1 MCTNAE
7 GDAKSPPA
15 AFISRVRAS
24 WSRSASSLE
33 KMHVSNFLA
42 SYHGIHEPAVLLWIR
57 RRRLPFS
64 LHIEKRRCMRAHWH
78 ACAFREEIDPHTLP
92 TRRVSYLGVHS
103 VAVASSRSPG
113 VDSGPVSW
121 SKVRVNLLAACNCYV
136 YVTCYWTNRR
146 HFRRLTTI
154 P

>member
-1 MCTNAE
+1 MLKETRNL
-7 GDAKSPPA
+7 PPPRL
-15 AFISRVRAS
+15 FLAS
-24 WSRSASSLE
+24 GLLGLVQHQAWK